1 MTENNSL
8 YHDCSLNTI
17 NPVVNISIYIVY
29 SPFTLLEK
37 KKKKKYSPKIQP
49 INQGLNNKII
59 MAIKSTAPSKKK
71 KKVFCQDKI
80 KARFILS
87 LCMYISEM
95 YSYKI
100 YRRWTS
106 RII

>member
-29 SPFTLLEK
+29 SPFTLLK
-37 KKKKKYSPKIQP
+37 KKKKKVQP
-49 INQGLNNKII
+49 IKQPISKGLNNKII

-71 KKVFCQDKI
+71 KKKKKRSF
-80 KARFILS
+80 LS
-87 LCMYISEM
+87 
-95 YSYKI
+95 K
-100 YRRWTS
+100 
-106 RII
+106 